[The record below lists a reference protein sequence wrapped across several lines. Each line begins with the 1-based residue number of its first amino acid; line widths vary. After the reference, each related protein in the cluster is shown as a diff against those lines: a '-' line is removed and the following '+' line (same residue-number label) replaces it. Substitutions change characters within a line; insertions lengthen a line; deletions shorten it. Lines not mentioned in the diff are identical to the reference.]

1 MAHAA
6 KYAASATGHML
17 SHYDRSKS
25 HLGENIDPERT
36 NLNYN
41 LAPHREGG
49 QLEFIHK
56 RMAEVRCLK
65 RADVNVLC
73 DWVVTLPKYK
83 PFRTDIHITPNKE
96 AVERLFFE
104 RVYQFLCNR
113 YGEKNVVSAFVHRDE
128 TTPHIHFAFLPI
140 TADKKH
146 GGEKLSAKE
155 VITRQDLKTFHR
167 DLERHLGQFRDW
179 EFEILNEA
187 TKDGNKTVAE
197 LKKQT
202 AHEEVLKEQEKAVEA
217 RRATQQLEQVK
228 KGLEGEITAL
238 QTTKERLT
246 AQEVKD
252 LKGEKT
258 LLGGLK
264 GVSFKDYEALKR
276 TAEQVD
282 SMAVK
287 VESIAAERDQA
298 LARAERADQRAT
310 AAYADANRQ
319 LSEKIKE
326 VEADRPSLK
335 MQTEVV
341 QLRMENDR
349 LRKENGGLAEKLER
363 ARHTIAY
370 LLNILKE
377 KLPEI
382 YAAVTQRNSPVA
394 DQTPEQKPKPKRN
407 RDMER

>member
-49 QLEFIHK
+49 QLEFMHK

-252 LKGEKT
+252 LPKGRKNPSGRLEGRF
-258 LLGGLK
+258 LQGL
-264 GVSFKDYEALKR
+264 
-276 TAEQVD
+276 
-282 SMAVK
+282 
-287 VESIAAERDQA
+287 
-298 LARAERADQRAT
+298 
-310 AAYADANRQ
+310 
-319 LSEKIKE
+319 
-326 VEADRPSLK
+326 
-335 MQTEVV
+335 
-341 QLRMENDR
+341 
-349 LRKENGGLAEKLER
+349 
-363 ARHTIAY
+363 
-370 LLNILKE
+370 
-377 KLPEI
+377 
-382 YAAVTQRNSPVA
+382 
-394 DQTPEQKPKPKRN
+394 
-407 RDMER
+407 

>member
-25 HLGENIDPERT
+25 RLGENIDPERT

-41 LAPHREGG
+41 LAPYREGG
-49 QLEFIHK
+49 QLEFMHR

-83 PFRTDIHITPNKE
+83 SCRTDLHVTPNKE

-104 RVYQFLCNR
+104 RVYQFLSNR

-155 VITRQDLKTFHR
+155 VITRQDLKTFHG
-167 DLERHLGQFRDW
+167 DLERYLGQFRDW

-202 AHEEVLKEQEKAVEA
+202 AHEEVLKEQERAVEA
-217 RRATQQLEQVK
+217 RRTVEQLEGRV
-228 KGLEGEITAL
+228 KGLEGDITAL

-252 LKGEKT
+252 LKGEKN

-349 LRKENGGLAEKLER
+349 LRKENSGLAEKLER

-394 DQTPEQKPKPKRN
+394 DRTPEQKPKPKRN

>member
-49 QLEFIHK
+49 QLEFMHK

-377 KLPEI
+377 KLPE
-382 YAAVTQRNSPVA
+382 
-394 DQTPEQKPKPKRN
+394 QKPKPKRN

>member
-1 MAHAA
+1 M
-6 KYAASATGHML
+6 
-17 SHYDRSKS
+17 
-25 HLGENIDPERT
+25 
-36 NLNYN
+36 
-41 LAPHREGG
+41 
-49 QLEFIHK
+49 
-56 RMAEVRCLK
+56 
-65 RADVNVLC
+65 
-73 DWVVTLPKYK
+73 
-83 PFRTDIHITPNKE
+83 
-96 AVERLFFE
+96 
-104 RVYQFLCNR
+104 
-113 YGEKNVVSAFVHRDE
+113 VSAFVHRDE

-349 LRKENGGLAEKLER
+349 LRKENGGLAENWKGQG
-363 ARHTIAY
+363 I
-370 LLNILKE
+370 
-377 KLPEI
+377 P
-382 YAAVTQRNSPVA
+382 SPIC
-394 DQTPEQKPKPKRN
+394 
-407 RDMER
+407 

>member
-1 MAHAA
+1 M
-6 KYAASATGHML
+6 
-17 SHYDRSKS
+17 
-25 HLGENIDPERT
+25 
-36 NLNYN
+36 
-41 LAPHREGG
+41 
-49 QLEFIHK
+49 
-56 RMAEVRCLK
+56 
-65 RADVNVLC
+65 
-73 DWVVTLPKYK
+73 
-83 PFRTDIHITPNKE
+83 
-96 AVERLFFE
+96 
-104 RVYQFLCNR
+104 
-113 YGEKNVVSAFVHRDE
+113 
-128 TTPHIHFAFLPI
+128 
-140 TADKKH
+140 
-146 GGEKLSAKE
+146 
-155 VITRQDLKTFHR
+155 
-167 DLERHLGQFRDW
+167 GQFRDW

-217 RRATQQLEQVK
+217 RRTTQQLEQVK

>member
-17 SHYDRSKS
+17 SHYDRSKDNLS
-25 HLGENIDPERT
+25 GNIDPERT
-36 NLNYN
+36 HLNYN

-49 QLEFIHK
+49 QLEFMHR

-73 DWVVTLPKYK
+73 DWVVTLPRYK
-83 PFRTDIHITPNKE
+83 SCRTDIHITPNKE

-104 RVYQFLCNR
+104 RVYQFLSNR

-140 TADKKH
+140 TIDKKH

-167 DLERHLGQFRDW
+167 DLERYLEQFRDW

-217 RRATQQLEQVK
+217 RRATQRLEREK

-238 QTTKERLT
+238 RTTKERLT

-252 LKGEKT
+252 LKGKKN

-264 GVSFKDYEALKR
+264 GVSFKEYEALKR
-276 TAEQVD
+276 TAEQV
-282 SMAVK
+282 
-287 VESIAAERDQA
+287 ESIAAERDRA
-298 LARAERADQRAT
+298 LARAEQADQRAT
-310 AAYADANRQ
+310 AAYEDADRQ
-319 LSEKIKE
+319 LAEKVKE
-326 VEADRPSLK
+326 VEADRPSMK
-335 MQTEVV
+335 MQMDMV
-341 QLRMENDR
+341 QLRRENDQ
-349 LRKENGGLAEKLER
+349 LKKENRGLSEKLER
-363 ARHTIAY
+363 LKHTVDY
-370 LLNILKE
+370 LLGIVRE

-382 YAAVTQRNSPVA
+382 YAAVMQRSAPA
-394 DQTPEQKPKPKRN
+394 RTPERKPKKHDRG
-407 RDMER
+407 MER